1 MPHRNGHQ
9 KRAGQAGI
17 TLIEQIMALAIL
29 AVLLSIAAPSLGGLV
44 SRNRLQS
51 MQMDYIAG
59 LRHAREAAIT
69 HGVPVVF
76 CPSSDGV
83 ACQATSIWDHGWLI
97 AEDRDADN
105 QPDHHALYTGMASNT
120 QLHVRSSTGRYRV
133 RFHPDGNAAGS
144 NLTLTVCAAG
154 KAGRGL
160 NVIVSN
166 AGRVRGAT
174 ASPAQASACAA
185 DG

>member
-1 MPHRNGHQ
+1 MPYRNGYQGHVD
-9 KRAGQAGI
+9 QAGI

-29 AVLLSIAAPSLGGLV
+29 AVLVSIAAPSLGRLV

-69 HGVPVVF
+69 RGVSVVF

-83 ACQATSIWDHGWLI
+83 ACQATSIWDRGWLI

-105 QPDHHALYTGMASNT
+105 QPDHQALYTGMASET

-133 RFHPDGNAAGS
+133 RFHPDGSAAGS
-144 NLTLTVCAAG
+144 NLTLTVCDAE

-166 AGRVRGAT
+166 AGRVRGDT
-174 ASPAQASACAA
+174 ASAAQASACAT

>member
-1 MPHRNGHQ
+1 MPHRQGHHG
-9 KRAGQAGI
+9 RTGQAGI

-29 AVLLSIAAPSLGGLV
+29 AVLISIAAPSLGGML
-44 SRNRLQS
+44 SRNRLQTG
-51 MQMDYIAG
+51 QMDYIAG

-76 CPSSDGV
+76 CPSSDGI
-83 ACQATSIWDHGWLI
+83 ACQATSIWDGGWLI

-105 QPDHHALYTGMASNT
+105 QPDHRALYTGTASDT

-133 RFHPDGNAAGS
+133 RFQPDGSAAGS
-144 NLTLTVCAAG
+144 NLTLTVCVASE
-154 KAGRGL
+154 AGRGL

-166 AGRVRGAT
+166 AGRIRGDT
-174 ASPAQASACAA
+174 ASAAQSSACAA

>member
-1 MPHRNGHQ
+1 MSQRNGHQ
-9 KRAGQAGI
+9 NHLEQAGI

-29 AVLLSIAAPSLGGLV
+29 AVLVSIAAPSLGGLL
-44 SRNRLQS
+44 SRNRVQS

-59 LRHAREAAIT
+59 LQHAREAAVT

-76 CPSSDGV
+76 CPSSDGI
-83 ACQATSIWDHGWLI
+83 ACQATSIWDGGWLI

-105 QPDHHALYTGMASNT
+105 QPDHRALYTGTASDT

-133 RFHPDGNAAGS
+133 RFQPDGSAAGS
-144 NLTLTVCAAG
+144 NLTLTVCVASE
-154 KAGRGL
+154 AGRGL

-166 AGRVRGAT
+166 AGRIRGDT
-174 ASPAQASACAA
+174 ASAAQSSACAG

>member
-1 MPHRNGHQ
+1 MPDQNGHQ
-9 KRAGQAGI
+9 GQAGQAGI
-17 TLIEQIMALAIL
+17 TLIEQIMALAIV
-29 AVLLSIAAPSLGGLV
+29 AVLVSIAAPSLGGLV

-59 LRHAREAAIT
+59 LQHAREAAIT

-83 ACQATSIWDHGWLI
+83 ACQATSVWDQGWLI

-105 QPDHHALYTGMASNT
+105 QPDHQALYTGTASET

-133 RFHPDGNAAGS
+133 RFHPDGSAAGS
-144 NLTLTVCAAG
+144 NLTFTVCLD
-154 KAGRGL
+154 GRPGQAL
-160 NVIVSN
+160 NVVVSN
-166 AGRVRGAT
+166 AGRVRGDT
-174 ASPAQASACAA
+174 ASAAQSAACAV